1 MLYGRIYPRHIRGET
16 PASPTSGTP
25 ESTARP
31 YYMTWLLNFVRWSIC
46 MRVTA
51 SKGLQHRPTHGAG
64 LGGGGAK
71 LLWPTTFYHT
81 VWSRRLVIYC
91 AECDLSRSKAMG
103 VRRRVPKCGSARA
116 QIPGEGRGWPL
127 NTPHTRVSMASLID
141 VGQKR

>member
-64 LGGGGAK
+64 LGGGGQNFCDPQHFIIPFDLDDWLFIA
-71 LLWPTTFYHT
+71 LNVIFLGQRLWAF
-81 VWSRRLVIYC
+81 VGGSQN
-91 AECDLSRSKAMG
+91 AEALEPRSL
-103 VRRRVPKCGSARA
+103 
-116 QIPGEGRGWPL
+116 GRGVADP
-127 NTPHTRVSMASLID
+127 
-141 VGQKR
+141 